1 MNPASLYKA
10 LMTDNKGFPTERERE
25 RAISIKW
32 FCSFEEL

>member
-1 MNPASLYKA
+1 
-10 LMTDNKGFPTERERE
+10 MTENKVFPTERERERERE